1 MKIEHHAHLP
11 LLPPSSLSLSLS
23 NLNNVLASYV
33 NASC

>member
-11 LLPPSSLSLSLS
+11 PLPPSSLSLSLS